1 MNSTQWLRQQAE
13 ARRMHRMQ
21 ALLVGFATCLPAT
34 VRQRQQQLLPIVRC
48 CLGLRRKCYSPLH
61 YPSLSLCPSL
71 ARLLSSLERV
81 VVCSGSVNVKFDSHL
96 GMHVLYS
103 RVWSGVQQGGEGRGE
118 STQICC
124 AYVHWSLLPFPFLAL
139 SFSHSHTQL
148 NSLRLFLAVCAFK
161 MIASFSLA
169 RPKIAC

>member
-1 MNSTQWLRQQAE
+1 
-13 ARRMHRMQ
+13 MQ

-34 VRQRQQQLLPIVRC
+34 VRQQQQQLLPIVRC

-61 YPSLSLCPSL
+61 YPSLSLFPSL

-103 RVWSGVQQGGEGRGE
+103 RVWSGVQQGGERGE

-139 SFSHSHTQL
+139 SLSLPYSAQL
-148 NSLRLFLAVCAFK
+148 ATSLSSCVCIQDDCIIFAG
-161 MIASFSLA
+161 
-169 RPKIAC
+169 

>member
-1 MNSTQWLRQQAE
+1 
-13 ARRMHRMQ
+13 MHRMQ
-21 ALLVGFATCLPAT
+21 ALLVGFATCL
-34 VRQRQQQLLPIVRC
+34 QQQLLPIVRC

-61 YPSLSLCPSL
+61 SPALSLFPSL
-71 ARLLSSLERV
+71 ARLLSSLER

-103 RVWSGVQQGGEGRGE
+103 RVWSGVQQGEGGE

-139 SFSHSHTQL
+139 SLSLTYLAQL
-148 NSLRLFLAVCAFK
+148 CSSLSSCVCIQDDCIIFAG
-161 MIASFSLA
+161 
-169 RPKIAC
+169 

>member
-1 MNSTQWLRQQAE
+1 MNSTQWLRQQDAQD
-13 ARRMHRMQ
+13 AGTSRWFCYLPASHSSAAAAAAAPNC
-21 ALLVGFATCLPAT
+21 ALL
-34 VRQRQQQLLPIVRC
+34 
-48 CLGLRRKCYSPLH
+48 LRAPPEVLF
-61 YPSLSLCPSL
+61 PPPLSLPLFPSL

-103 RVWSGVQQGGEGRGE
+103 RVWSGVQQGGERGE

-139 SFSHSHTQL
+139 SLLLTYSAQL
-148 NSLRLFLAVCAFK
+148 CSSLSSCVCIQDDCIIFAG
-161 MIASFSLA
+161 
-169 RPKIAC
+169 

>member
-21 ALLVGFATCLPAT
+21 ALLVGFATCLLQAT
-34 VRQRQQQLLPIVRC
+34 VRQQQLLPIVRC

-61 YPSLSLCPSL
+61 SPSLSFPSL

-96 GMHVLYS
+96 RMHVLYS
-103 RVWSGVQQGGEGRGE
+103 RVWSGVQQGGERGE

-139 SFSHSHTQL
+139 SLSFTYLAQL
-148 NSLRLFLAVCAFK
+148 CSSLSSCVCIQDDCIIFAG
-161 MIASFSLA
+161 
-169 RPKIAC
+169 